1 MSRRLQADLS
11 LALCTLFWGATF
23 VVVTGA
29 LAHASTFAFL
39 AARFSVASLL
49 MVPVFWKSLRGL
61 HRAEVWAGA
70 QIGFFMFSGYALQ
83 TLGLLHTTPS
93 KSAFITGSSVVLV
106 PVLMALFWARRV
118 NAWVWLGA
126 GATAAGLYFI
136 TVPAGRFAGFNAG
149 DILTLGAAVLFA
161 VHIILVGSYSLRHS
175 VGALSILQ
183 VATTAL
189 LSALALG
196 VLALGGWQAPHFD
209 GSRELFTAIA
219 ITAVL
224 ATAVAFS
231 VQVWAQRFTSPSH
244 AAILFSLEPVFAA
257 LTSYL
262 VVHERLGKRA
272 LAGAALVLLGILIA
286 ELKGPAQAAADSPGP
301 VTESA

>member
-1 MSRRLQADLS
+1 M
-11 LALCTLFWGATF
+11 
-23 VVVTGA
+23 
-29 LAHASTFAFL
+29 
-39 AARFSVASLL
+39 
-49 MVPVFWKSLRGL
+49 
-61 HRAEVWAGA
+61 
-70 QIGFFMFSGYALQ
+70 
-83 TLGLLHTTPS
+83 
-93 KSAFITGSSVVLV
+93 
-106 PVLMALFWARRV
+106 
-118 NAWVWLGA
+118 
-126 GATAAGLYFI
+126 
-136 TVPAGRFAGFNAG
+136 
-149 DILTLGAAVLFA
+149 
-161 VHIILVGSYSLRHS
+161 HIILVGRYSLRHS

-196 VLALGGWQAPHFD
+196 ILAFSGWQAPRFD

-257 LTSYL
+257 LTSY
-262 VVHERLGKRA
+262 VVVRERLGKRA

-301 VTESA
+301 VTESV